1 MLWVLAAKIADP
13 LAPRGW
19 ASISALVLFI
29 GGVQLLVL
37 GVIGEYLGRV
47 YDEVRRRPSYIV
59 GDAVGFAR
67 GSTLSSEMPEETR
80 PAVAHV
86 PTGRARG

>member
-1 MLWVLAAKIADP
+1 
-13 LAPRGW
+13 
-19 ASISALVLFI
+19 
-29 GGVQLLVL
+29 
-37 GVIGEYLGRV
+37 VIGEYLGRV